1 MSSRKDYV
9 AMADILKRHRE
20 KFSGSDPDSVVQLE
34 IDNLT
39 RRIADHFAYDSAAF
53 SYPQF
58 YEAAGMK
65 VR

>member
-9 AMADILKRHRE
+9 AMAAILKEARTTVA
-20 KFSGSDPDSVVQLE
+20 SDRIL
-34 IDNLT
+34 DNLT
-39 RRIADHFAYDSAAF
+39 RRIADMYAYDSAAF
-53 SYPQF
+53 DYTKF